1 MNRIF
6 FSIVLCF
13 FAATVA
19 GQEVIVPLAGNP
31 ELQGRDNKKAFS
43 QKDEDNLLLPFF
55 DDFYQDR
62 VYPDESKWDGY
73 DGFQN
78 QDFAVFP
85 ITQGVLTLDALDE
98 LGRIHSNALP
108 GPSNWISDIV
118 TSKAIRLDSVFS
130 PNPIALH
137 TSDSLYFSFFYQ
149 PGGGLG
155 PHPFNDIGTPPESQ
169 DSLVLEF
176 LAPGF
181 SDTTWIEIDTVING
195 VSQTITVVDKIEEAW
210 DYVWSSEGMVLD
222 SLILETDEGY
232 YFKQVMI
239 PITDEERYFHKDFR
253 FRFSNYVSLS
263 SDVHASWQSNADMWN
278 IDYVYLD
285 KDRTINEQSVKD
297 LAFANKAGTMLSKYH
312 SMPFNQYK
320 ENYVFE
326 MVDSVENKITN
337 LDTESYNMI
346 YKYRITNE
354 QGGLVYEYNGGS
366 FIINPYAENG
376 YSSHIPFAKPP
387 AQFIFP
393 ISNADSAEFLVSH
406 FLSSDENLPFKGN
419 DTISF
424 TQKFHNYY
432 AYDNGTPENGYGVDG
447 DENGMVAIQF
457 SLNKADTL
465 RGINLYFNEIL
476 DPSSDQSFYLT
487 VWNHGDRKPGSIIYE
502 QYELRPEP
510 VDYRNNYHT
519 FILDEPVII
528 NQTNFPNLIF
538 YVGWQKDNDDE
549 ILNIGYDRSRDSRA
563 RTFYHVN
570 GIWYNSLQSGS
581 VMIRPLLGKTL
592 PYNTGIE
599 QIDQKAQISVFPN
612 PVSGEKLYITSG
624 DDFHQGEITIYNS
637 TGTIILQQ
645 NYTPEIV
652 VGHLP
657 SGLYIIRFTD
667 NKGLISTSKFVI
679 SK

>member
-1 MNRIF
+1 
-6 FSIVLCF
+6 
-13 FAATVA
+13 
-19 GQEVIVPLAGNP
+19 
-31 ELQGRDNKKAFS
+31 
-43 QKDEDNLLLPFF
+43 
-55 DDFYQDR
+55 
-62 VYPDESKWDGY
+62 
-73 DGFQN
+73 
-78 QDFAVFP
+78 
-85 ITQGVLTLDALDE
+85 
-98 LGRIHSNALP
+98 
-108 GPSNWISDIV
+108 
-118 TSKAIRLDSVFS
+118 
-130 PNPIALH
+130 
-137 TSDSLYFSFFYQ
+137 
-149 PGGGLG
+149 
-155 PHPFNDIGTPPESQ
+155 
-169 DSLVLEF
+169 
-176 LAPGF
+176 
-181 SDTTWIEIDTVING
+181 
-195 VSQTITVVDKIEEAW
+195 
-210 DYVWSSEGMVLD
+210 
-222 SLILETDEGY
+222 
-232 YFKQVMI
+232 
-239 PITDEERYFHKDFR
+239 
-253 FRFSNYVSLS
+253 
-263 SDVHASWQSNADMWN
+263 
-278 IDYVYLD
+278 
-285 KDRTINEQSVKD
+285 
-297 LAFANKAGTMLSKYH
+297 
-312 SMPFNQYK
+312 
-320 ENYVFE
+320 
-326 MVDSVENKITN
+326 
-337 LDTESYNMI
+337 
-346 YKYRITNE
+346 
-354 QGGLVYEYNGGS
+354 
-366 FIINPYAENG
+366 
-376 YSSHIPFAKPP
+376 
-387 AQFIFP
+387 
-393 ISNADSAEFLVSH
+393 
-406 FLSSDENLPFKGN
+406 
-419 DTISF
+419 
-424 TQKFHNYY
+424 
-432 AYDNGTPENGYGVDG
+432 
-447 DENGMVAIQF
+447 MVAIQF

-612 PVSGEKLYITSG
+612 PVAGEKLYITSG